1 MKHHDRELTLFLS
14 SAVRLSLYRSST
26 VFHFVIC
33 SAVEKSLRFN
43 SDSFS
48 ASVFFFF
55 HFAET
60 SQQLGDAESLMLRK
74 FLLRLTKEV
83 STGGGL

>member
-26 VFHFVIC
+26 VSHFVIR

-55 HFAET
+55 FI
-60 SQQLGDAESLMLRK
+60 LRK
-74 FLLRLTKEV
+74 RRSSWATR
-83 STGGGL
+83 SH